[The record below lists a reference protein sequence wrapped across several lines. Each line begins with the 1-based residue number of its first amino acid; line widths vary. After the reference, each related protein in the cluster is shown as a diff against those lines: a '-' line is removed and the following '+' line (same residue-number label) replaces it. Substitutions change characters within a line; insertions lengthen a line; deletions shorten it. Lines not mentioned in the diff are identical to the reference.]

1 MNPPFSSQL
10 FGFAV
15 SVAAGVVLGAFYDVF
30 RIWRTFFHTEK
41 RAVFFQDVF
50 YMVAVAF
57 LTFLL
62 ALAVSFGEIR
72 FYLLGGE
79 AAGWF
84 AYYFTVGQVTDRVFR
99 FISRLL
105 YRWLL
110 RPLKRAARR
119 CARCFGGKFRAIGN
133 FAVKIAGNAKKCL
146 KRRVI
151 IVYNL
156 GNRLP
161 LRGKVKRKAKKGVLY
176 NHESHQRPKTE

>member
-1 MNPPFSSQL
+1 MNPSFSSRL

-15 SVAAGVVLGAFYDVF
+15 SLAAGFLLGALYDVF

-50 YMVAVAF
+50 YMIAVAF

-72 FYLLGGE
+72 FYLLAGE
-79 AAGWF
+79 AVGWF
-84 AYYFTVGQVTDRVFR
+84 VYYFTVGQVTNCVFR
-99 FISRLL
+99 FLSSLL

-110 RPLKRAARR
+110 RPLSRAARR
-119 CARCFGGKFRAIGN
+119 CACYFGGKFRIMGC
-133 FAVKIAGNAKKCL
+133 FAAKIAGNAKKCL
-146 KRRVI
+146 KRQGI

-161 LRGKVKRKAKKGVLY
+161 LRRKVKRQAKKGVLY
-176 NHESHQRPKTE
+176 NHESHKRPKTE